1 MMPFS
6 LGVCLGHRPLAFVV
20 TSHIIECTPATSWH
34 VYTSH
39 KLASVYT
46 SHEGEC
52 GATCQ
57 KMAGG
62 HCPSLFRYSTPLKP
76 PSVFSNRIPYSNK
89 PSVCAQNSLVIFKKA
104 PTPRPPPPPHRA
116 PAALSHRRGHGNAH
130 CSVSRPNFRVLFR
143 CEHKGRSWQP
153 FYVIGCRFWC
163 SCSPSPPLWLNHPT
177 PLGLQRP
184 SGPQRCPKPPPPPT
198 KTCQP
203 HPLTPPPPL
212 GHVSPPLPLHQ
223 LIACPPAPSNSLN
236 AALLTLPPDHRCP
249 HTHPLHAKTCQPHP
263 LTPPPPSGHVSPPP
277 PPPTSP

>member
-34 VYTSH
+34 VYTSHKLACVHQPQAGMCTPATSWHVYTSHKLASVYTSH

-104 PTPRPPPPPHRA
+104 PTPGQRKEGTASVWCRSSGACDAECSGRA
-116 PAALSHRRGHGNAH
+116 QQTLFLFQFGSN
-130 CSVSRPNFRVLFR
+130 VSSRSP
-143 CEHKGRSWQP
+143 KGRITVN
-153 FYVIGCRFWC
+153 F
-163 SCSPSPPLWLNHPT
+163 PSRKSKNT
-177 PLGLQRP
+177 
-184 SGPQRCPKPPPPPT
+184 
-198 KTCQP
+198 
-203 HPLTPPPPL
+203 
-212 GHVSPPLPLHQ
+212 
-223 LIACPPAPSNSLN
+223 
-236 AALLTLPPDHRCP
+236 
-249 HTHPLHAKTCQPHP
+249 
-263 LTPPPPSGHVSPPP
+263 
-277 PPPTSP
+277 